1 MKKYVSILAIL
12 LLVCL
17 AFGGCAKNDKLFYST
32 HLTISIKPPEDFQEV
47 KIEGLA
53 AAYESEYM
61 AIRVLRERFES
72 YEGVDERINED
83 TSALEYAQF
92 LSEINEGSEGGAF
105 VEGDLTLFYFT
116 QVGSE
121 KTFRGAAYVY
131 KSVDSFWTVQFITE
145 EKDFEQYRNQIVEMA
160 LSVGFRMVSNV

>member
-1 MKKYVSILAIL
+1 MRKFISITAIL

-17 AFGGCAKNDKLFYST
+17 FFGGCVKNDKLFYST

-47 KIEGLA
+47 KIDGLA

-72 YEGVDERINED
+72 YEGVDDRINKD
-83 TSALEYAQF
+83 TSALEYAQY
-92 LSEINEGSEGGAF
+92 LSEINEGSEGDAF

-116 QVGSE
+116 QSGSE
-121 KTFRGAAYVY
+121 KEFRGVAYVY

-145 EKDFEQYRNQIVEMA
+145 KDQFDTYRDQIVRMA